1 MISPL
6 QGLGTLAEKFPMLA
20 KQSSD
25 CLREFLTL
33 PSKLLVRLN
42 RQAPSTAA
50 KNRLPQVTV
59 TQSDR

>member
-1 MISPL
+1 M
-6 QGLGTLAEKFPMLA
+6 AEKFPMLA

-42 RQAPSTAA
+42 RQAPAA